1 MDEKI
6 KYLQLWHKAVK
17 NAAEALKSGN
27 MKEADKFHNQMED
40 AYKKYAEAARN
51 SDEILNSKFAAL
63 NMAYESVLPYLL
75 SKNKKVV
82 NEGISLMKND
92 KNLIAQYNFHNA
104 MKNYNC
110 DGNAIDYVNEAWDM
124 TRENIDRST
133 VDESNRKFAKFLAKN
148 GIKPIQIDEERYR
161 YNHACDYLMSNQRK
175 LGNLAETTNAVKT
188 IGEYIEKHKKPNRNN
203 NAVNEAINLINSK
216 LKILSENE
224 RELVNTIIDSKKNV
238 DETKKKSLFNRI
250 KNECLKKIDKVISES
265 DAKDKERLLSIR
277 ETIMMK
283 EFSNESVVADV
294 AKLLEIGSVLS
305 DDDCVKS
312 I

>member
-40 AYKKYAEAARN
+40 AYEKYAEAARN

-161 YNHACDYLMSNQRK
+161 YNHACDYLMSNPRK

-203 NAVNEAINLINSK
+203 NAVNEAINN
-216 LKILSENE
+216 